1 MKRKRLHGTPELLGR
16 GGLQKLAQLVDML
29 RLEVEQVL
37 NVFDAVLVIERPEQ
51 VATLDGA
58 EPGRCN
64 ALYARGLSLQLGH
77 IRARFTCLNRL

>member
-29 RLEVEQVL
+29 RLEVEQIF
-37 NVFDAVLVIERPEQ
+37 NVFDAVLGIERPEQ

-58 EPGRCN
+58 EPGSEVTH
-64 ALYARGLSLQLGH
+64 GLCPQCSVRRDQ
-77 IRARFTCLNRL
+77 